1 MGISKKQV
9 VLGTVVAVAGLAVF
23 ANQPH
28 DVSAASKE
36 KTVTVG
42 LVGDSDRQLWEY
54 VKKDAAKK
62 YGIDIKL
69 KLFTDYIKPNQALVD
84 KSIDLNA
91 FQTINYFDVQ
101 NKNFKGKL
109 VSVGETYVTPIRI
122 YSDNHK
128 TLADLPKGGTI
139 VVPND
144 PSNEKRALDVLEA
157 AGLIKYNHD
166 VKLPSAQDIT
176 ENKKDFKIK
185 EVASDQAA
193 SALKSADAAVVNT
206 NYALDAK
213 LDIDK
218 ALYVEPVNKANKGYI
233 NIIAARKGTQNK
245 KIYKQVVKA
254 YQTESTKKHMKQLY
268 GSAEIAAWDI
278 KLK

>member
-28 DVSAASKE
+28 DVSAASKD

-109 VSVGETYVTPIRI
+109 VSVGKTYVTPIRI

-193 SALKSADAAVVNT
+193 SALKSDDAAVVNT

>member
-101 NKNFKGKL
+101 NKKFKGKL
-109 VSVGETYVTPIRI
+109 VSVGKTYVTPIRI

>member
-91 FQTINYFDVQ
+91 FQTFNYFDVQ

-109 VSVGETYVTPIRI
+109 VSVGKTYVTPIRI

-185 EVASDQAA
+185 EVASVQAA

-233 NIIAARKGTQNK
+233 NIIAARKGSQNK

>member
-109 VSVGETYVTPIRI
+109 VSVGKTYVTPIRI

-128 TLADLPKGGTI
+128 TLVDLPKGGTI

-193 SALKSADAAVVNT
+193 SALKSTDAAVVNT

>member
-109 VSVGETYVTPIRI
+109 VSVGKTYVTPIRI

-233 NIIAARKGTQNK
+233 NIIAARKGSQNK